1 MQQRTVEMYCS
12 TLLNAAL
19 LYIYHLEHKS
29 YCAAARLL
37 KVRSQSD
44 KGSRLA
50 ISICADGSA

>member
-1 MQQRTVEMYCS
+1 MYCS